1 MNIGE
6 HLARSLLEGREGHAF
21 SSEALGF
28 EVVDTL
34 VTVKVAQRTEL
45 FLPGGRSYPI
55 EVKQAPALRRILEGC
70 PHAIW
75 ICGFQPKEKCGSLLP
90 FAPPGKVS
98 FSASVPLHIPEFL
111 EELAGKFGLQAGQDA
126 LAHLGLDVG
135 GRRVAVIGRR
145 SIAALSEEDA
155 RTLTWWLPN
164 GDVLETRLV
173 LEEGRAWFEL
183 RQCIAAREAKSAAC
197 GPNTLVLLEP
207 GSSLPIVH
215 ARDAGSAAEAEA
227 RVFLPPRSPL
237 FDAWARYVA
246 FLQEQSKGKQE
257 ARVATPLR
265 YESASQHGRDWK
277 ARARLDETSQRAW
290 LGAKAQEGRWVK
302 VDQTVRLEGMEE
314 QGTLTVDKMKLKGP
328 GLVELRLTPSRQV
341 REIPS
346 SGTLQAVENKGSKRQ
361 AERQREAVE
370 ILRAGSAAC
379 PRLLDI
385 LNAPGL
391 TREPVDVQLPVPMQE
406 QLDEHQRNALL
417 KILGCQEMVA
427 IQGPPGTGKTR
438 VIVEALRQIAA
449 SRRKKQKPFRVL
461 VSSVQNE
468 AIDNVVE
475 RLESVQGIVVQLI
488 QRAGRNEDEDFTRA
502 ERHAWGRER
511 IIHAL
516 EDRLKGAPIIR
527 TLGAVDDVRAEL
539 EQFRLLLLAGEGAS
553 EKVARALEGFARDE
567 AAPFTPSTRE
577 QAREL
582 ARALRSGPP
591 PVQPKQEEVALP
603 RLPERA
609 EELRDWWLVARDT
622 WPLDSRAAVEA
633 AVTAVMEAAEG
644 ARQNPLR
651 WRRRVEGCWQEL
663 RRLVQARAAAGT
675 SRASSEPGPEDSR
688 AQRLEAWVKRAQ
700 EDVRHCAEGLTR
712 TPDAVAFRF
721 LSELRNDPAAWDA
734 IKRRHGNTTAAT
746 CSMSAKAREL
756 DEEPYDWVIIDEAGR
771 ASPFELLV
779 PMVQGRRIVLIGD
792 HRQLPPMVEDELVD
806 ALEREQPP
814 TVDIQRETLFG
825 LFYSLLPASCRVR
838 MKTQYRMH
846 GDIGMLVDRLF
857 YRPHGE
863 QLESHFSGPVL
874 APKRRP
880 TWGIE
885 KNRPVVWLDLPRDKE
900 AVYTNPL
907 EQRVVLEL
915 LEKYAGAAAAEGG
928 GSFVG
933 VICAYSD
940 QRDALTRALETRPEL
955 RAIATVRTI
964 DSVQGREYPVVIF
977 CTSRMDGRPG
987 FLALTQR
994 INVALS
1000 RAQRQLIILGNTGAL
1015 STEVVKKAAP
1025 HLGELVNYCRRE
1037 RFIVNWEAPLA

>member
-1 MNIGE
+1 MNVGE
-6 HLARSLLEGREGHAF
+6 HLARSLLDGREGHAF
-21 SSEALGF
+21 SSEVLGF

-34 VTVKVAQRTEL
+34 VSVRVAQRTEVC
-45 FLPGGRSYPI
+45 LPGGRSYPI
-55 EVKQAPALRRILEGC
+55 ELKQAPALRRILEVC
-70 PHAIW
+70 PHAVW
-75 ICGFQPKEKCGSLLP
+75 VCGFQPKARSGSLLP
-90 FAPPGKVS
+90 FAPPGKVA
-98 FSASVPLHIPEFL
+98 FSTSVPFRIPEFL
-111 EELAGKFGLQAGQDA
+111 EEQAETFGLQAGQDA

-135 GRRVAVIGRR
+135 GRRVAVMGQR

-155 RTLTWWLPN
+155 RTLTWWLPS
-164 GDVLETRLV
+164 GDVLETRLI
-173 LEEGRAWFEL
+173 LEKGRAWFEL
-183 RQCIAAREAKSAAC
+183 RQCIAARDARSAAC

-207 GSSLPIVH
+207 ESALPIVH
-215 ARDAGSAAEAEA
+215 ARDEASAAETEA

-237 FDAWARYVA
+237 FDAWARYVS
-246 FLQEQSKGKQE
+246 FLQEQGKGKQE
-257 ARVATPLR
+257 ARAATPLN
-265 YESASQHGRDWK
+265 YESASQHGRHWK
-277 ARARLDETSQRAW
+277 ARARLDEPRLRAW
-290 LGAKAQEGRWVK
+290 LGAKVQEGRWIK
-302 VDQTVRLEGMEE
+302 VDQPVRLEGRDE

-328 GLVELRLTPSRQV
+328 GLAELRLTPNRQV

-346 SGTLQAVENKGSKRQ
+346 SGTLQAVENKGSKRH

-391 TREPVDVQLPVPMQE
+391 TREPVDLQLPVPVQE

-449 SRRKKQKPFRVL
+449 SRGRKQKPFRVL

-502 ERHAWGRER
+502 ERHAWGRAR
-511 IIHAL
+511 IIQAL
-516 EDRLKGAPIIR
+516 EERLNGAPIIR
-527 TLGAVDDVRAEL
+527 TLGAVDDVRAQL
-539 EQFRLLLLAGEGAS
+539 EQLRLLLMAGETTS
-553 EKVARALEGFARDE
+553 EKAARAFENFARDE

-577 QAREL
+577 QAHAL
-582 ARALRSGPP
+582 AQALRSGPSP
-591 PVQPKQEEVALP
+591 AQPKREEGAP
-603 RLPERA
+603 ARLPERA
-609 EELRDWWLVARDT
+609 EELRDWWWVARET
-622 WPLDSRAAVEA
+622 WPVDSRAEVEV

-644 ARQNPLR
+644 ARENPLR
-651 WRRRVEGCWQEL
+651 WRRRVEGGWQEL
-663 RRLVQARAAAGT
+663 RRLVEARVTAGA
-675 SRASSEPGPEDSR
+675 SRAFAEQRPEDSR
-688 AQRLEAWVKRAQ
+688 GQRLEAWVKRAQ
-700 EDVRHCAEGLTR
+700 EDLRHCAEGLTR

-721 LSELRNDPAAWDA
+721 LCELRSDPAAWDA

-746 CSMSAKAREL
+746 CSMAAKAREL

-771 ASPFELLV
+771 ASPFELLI

-814 TVDIQRETLFG
+814 SVDIQRETLFG
-825 LFYSLLPASCRVR
+825 LVYSLLPASCRVR
-838 MKTQYRMH
+838 LKTQYRMH
-846 GDIGMLVDRLF
+846 GDIGRLVNQLF
-857 YRPHGE
+857 YRPHKE
-863 QLESHFSGPVL
+863 ELESHFSGPVL
-874 APKRRP
+874 SQKRRP
-880 TWGIE
+880 TWGVE
-885 KNRPVVWLDLPRDKE
+885 KNQPVVWLDLPRNKD
-900 AVYTNPL
+900 AVYSNPL
-907 EQRVVLEL
+907 EQQVVLEL
-915 LEKYAGAAAAEGG
+915 LEKYAGAAAEG
-928 GSFVG
+928 SAPFVG

-964 DSVQGREYPVVIF
+964 DSVQGREYPVVLF
-977 CTSRMDGRPG
+977 CTSRMDGKPG
-987 FLALTQR
+987 FLALIQR

-1015 STEVVKKAAP
+1015 STQGVKKAAP
-1025 HLGELVNYCRRE
+1025 HLGELVNYCQRE
-1037 RFIVNWEAPLA
+1037 KFVVSWEAQLA